1 MIVFNLSKHLCF
13 AKQFTSK
20 QLEKLA
26 KKAEKDAEK
35 EQAKVK
41 KVSGSIVYC

>member
-1 MIVFNLSKHLCF
+1 MIIFNLSKHLRF

-41 KVSGSIVYC
+41 KVRGSVVHS